1 MQRIENKTLEAKD
14 NVGQYL
20 PIFKNT
26 NITIKELLT
35 HTSGLSDSV
44 RPVNAKRSE
53 QSHLSL
59 VQKKATNNK
68 RNKIFAYSD
77 TGFNLLGV
85 VIRTIYYLR
94 FLVLAMKLLFLVLAM
109 KSVLRII
116 FCCQ

>member
-1 MQRIENKTLEAKD
+1 MQRIENKTLEPKD

-77 TGFNLLGV
+77 TVFNLLGV

>member
-59 VQKKATNNK
+59 VQKKPPITN
-68 RNKIFAYSD
+68 
-77 TGFNLLGV
+77 
-85 VIRTIYYLR
+85 VIRSLHIAIQ
-94 FLVLAMKLLFLVLAM
+94 FLTF
-109 KSVLRII
+109 
-116 FCCQ
+116 